1 VQLRSESRGLCQC
14 VKAEHHR
21 SRGFC
26 GSPVATI
33 HAARL
38 SQNVDQ
44 IRRRDQLDDG
54 ATQGMFDEL
63 GHESMAVTVN
73 SYLPV
78 TTERQMEII
87 GEMVAKS

>member
-1 VQLRSESRGLCQC
+1 
-14 VKAEHHR
+14 
-21 SRGFC
+21 
-26 GSPVATI
+26 
-33 HAARL
+33 
-38 SQNVDQ
+38 
-44 IRRRDQLDDG
+44 
-54 ATQGMFDEL
+54 MFDEL